1 MERNE
6 PPVGA
11 EQGGSVVEIG
21 GGPNRRAIVGGMLA
35 GLACPA
41 GLSAAPILTLK
52 AGPRL
57 FAGTPLA
64 QNRVA
69 RVFEKVDL
77 PLPPIKVSNGA
88 GRVSLGSLTGK
99 TRIVT
104 LWAEWCA
111 PCLVE
116 ARDFAALRRCF
127 AGPTFDIVAVLTGSG
142 EKLDFAGATARLA
155 QARVAGLPLLVEP
168 GGGKRLML
176 TLSPSPMGDGGSL
189 PCTLLVDS
197 RGRIRGRSRG
207 APTAALPPGAAV
219 RQPGSYTLTEA
230 DKRAMLASDRGT
242 LWQSPDGDVL
252 VAALRDGILDR
263 L

>member
-1 MERNE
+1 
-6 PPVGA
+6 VA
-11 EQGGSVVEIG
+11 IG
-21 GGPNRRAIVGGMLA
+21 GGPDRRAILGGMLA

-41 GLSAAPILTLK
+41 GLSAAPIVTLK
-52 AGPRL
+52 SGPRL
-57 FAGTPLA
+57 FAGTPLGH
-64 QNRVA
+64 NRLA
-69 RVFEKVDL
+69 LTFEKVDL

-88 GRVSLGSLTGK
+88 AKLSLDSLNGK

-116 ARDFAALRRCF
+116 ARDFAALRRRF
-127 AGPTFDIVAVLTGSG
+127 AGPTFDIVAVLTGSA
-142 EKLDFAGATARLA
+142 ERLDFAGATARLTN
-155 QARVAGLPLLVEP
+155 ARVAGLPLLVEP
-168 GGGKRLML
+168 NGGKRLML
-176 TLSPSPMGDGGSL
+176 TLSPSPFGGGGSL

-207 APTAALPPGAAV
+207 ALTAALPPGAAGK
-219 RQPGSYTLTEA
+219 PAGSYTLTEA
-230 DKRAMLASDRGT
+230 DKRAMLAGDRGT

-252 VAALRDGILDR
+252 VTALRDGVLDR